1 MGCTTALAVMTSRCL
16 ADLDLVAEPVALEL
30 RQKGENIYLHAQIFT
45 GFMYIA
51 AGVCMWLLRVWK
63 IEQIE
68 QIAAEQEK
76 RSEDIPAASAE
87 PVDDGTNFP
96 KEKRSRGASL
106 KGVLMWK
113 KV

>member
-1 MGCTTALAVMTSRCL
+1 MAN
-16 ADLDLVAEPVALEL
+16 LDLVAEPVALEL
-30 RQKGENIYLHAQIFT
+30 RQKGGNIYLHAQIFT

-51 AGVCMWLLRVWK
+51 AGVCMWLLRIWK

-76 RSEDIPAASAE
+76 TSDDIAAASAE
-87 PVDDGTNFP
+87 PADGGILSLSG
-96 KEKRSRGASL
+96 KRSRGTLL
-106 KGVLMWK
+106 KGVYMWK